1 MKLKKIFAKSIKN
14 EEETTMSE
22 VTLKE
27 AVTNNDGSLN
37 KEAIEKF
44 IDETAKEI
52 VDASNGVNEDDD
64 INTEKVKA
72 RLIGITELLGIIGL
86 TKLKSDIERVIYAG
100 LNEKGNLTLDSMM
113 TTIVELC
120 QEERKRLDYWTTDK
134 TVIQSFTLKAL
145 TEDDGYGNKNIFQA
159 INSALLN
166 IIKRITHFVS
176 SQYDMLEEKAKSIVI
191 KAILKGLRQLF
202 KSLIEGVKFT
212 IQLIGYSV
220 AAILC
225 SATSIGFWVFNTV
238 KKLLTNLYKY
248 FKEKRGDKEVSTE
261 ELEKAIIEDT
271 VAAEN

>member
-1 MKLKKIFAKSIKN
+1 MKLKKLFAKSIKN

-166 IIKRITHFVS
+166 IIKRVTHFVA

-191 KAILKGLRQLF
+191 KAILKGFRQLF

-225 SATSIGFWVFNTV
+225 SVTSIGFWVFNTV